1 MSESRPGGLS
11 ISFLCAVDHGGVEET
26 SPAARTAAL
35 EASLDLFALADELGY
50 DAGYVRARHLQSPL
64 ASPLLFLAAAGQ
76 RARRMDLGTAVIP
89 LWFENPARLA
99 EDLATTDLLLGG
111 RLLAGLSS
119 GYSAQLAPYVD
130 AFGITETD
138 PQERVDRVLAKTLDL
153 IDGTI
158 VATADAHVEDIEPGS
173 SLRIQPQVRGLRS
186 RLAYGA
192 GGPAR
197 AARAGA
203 QGLGLQLATLQPDD
217 GTQRTFED
225 LQLEAIAA
233 YREASREAGH
243 GEGRVAVSRQ
253 VVPVADEDELERF
266 LTLLPRERSVDP
278 ADGEHRGREI
288 GGGRAVFSRVVLDT
302 PDVVAEALT
311 SDRAVA
317 AADEL
322 ILALPFQGRPDE
334 SARALT
340 TFAHEVAPQ
349 LRG

>member
-1 MSESRPGGLS
+1 MSESRSDGLS
-11 ISFLCAVDHGGVEET
+11 ISFLCAVDHGDVAEE
-26 SPAARTAAL
+26 SPAARSAAL
-35 EASLDLFALADELGY
+35 ASSLDLFALADELGY

-64 ASPLLFLAAAGQ
+64 SSPLLFLAAAGQ
-76 RARRMDLGTAVIP
+76 RARRMALGTAVIP

-111 RLLAGLSS
+111 RLRAGLSS
-119 GYSAQLAPYVD
+119 GYSAQMAPYVD
-130 AFGITETD
+130 AFGITEAD

-153 IDGTI
+153 LDGTI
-158 VATADAHVEDIEPGS
+158 VATADTHVEDIEPGAP
-173 SLRIQPQVRGLRS
+173 LRVQPQVPSLRS

-192 GGPAR
+192 GGTER

-217 GTQRTFED
+217 GSQRTFED
-225 LQLEAIAA
+225 LQLEVIAA
-233 YREASREAGH
+233 YRDASREAGH
-243 GEGRVAVSRQ
+243 GEGHVAVSRQ
-253 VVPVADEDELERF
+253 AVAVADEDELERF
-266 LTLLPRERSVDP
+266 LTLLPRERSADP

-302 PDVVAEALT
+302 ADAVTEAL
-311 SDRAVA
+311 SADRAIA

-334 SARALT
+334 SAQALA
-340 TFAHEVAPQ
+340 TFAREVAPH